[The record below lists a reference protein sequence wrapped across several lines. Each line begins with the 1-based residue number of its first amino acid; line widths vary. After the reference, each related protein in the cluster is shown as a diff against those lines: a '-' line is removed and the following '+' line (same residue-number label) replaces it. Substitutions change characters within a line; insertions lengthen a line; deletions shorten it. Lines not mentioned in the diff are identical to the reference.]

1 MATPLTLYIPIKQD
15 LISQIAAKAL
25 YKDFSNIVTGILT
38 EIQIVHYARLILIP
52 NADGD
57 GINAITLI
65 TAFDGAM
72 DPYLSTFWN
81 SGSGF
86 KSLLNAIAAIALVHP
101 PLPIVTESVFA
112 NFITSNNLS
121 QPDDLYEAYADTV
134 VQVLAL

>member
-15 LISQIAAKAL
+15 FVSQLAAKAL

-81 SGSGF
+81 SGLGF
-86 KSLLNAIAAIALVHP
+86 KALLNAIAAIALVHP
-101 PLPIVTESVFA
+101 PLPITDESVFA

-121 QPDDLYEAYADTV
+121 QPDDLFEAYNDTV
-134 VQVLAL
+134 IQINAF

>member
-25 YKDFSNIVTGILT
+25 YKDFSNIVTDILT

-52 NADGD
+52 NANGD

-72 DPYLSTFWN
+72 APYLSTFWD
-81 SGSGF
+81 SGLGF
-86 KSLLNAIAAIALVHP
+86 KSLVNAIAAISLTHP

-134 VQVLAL
+134 VQILAL